1 MLAPDDFTRPV
12 TQAMCTHFLTATAA
26 ARRMTAQGSGVIL
39 MLSSSAA
46 RESSPQKGGFSRR
59 VRRSRLSHGV
69 SPARSGVIRP
79 A

>member
-1 MLAPDDFTRPV
+1 MLAPDDFTCPV

-46 RESSPQKGGFSRR
+46 RESSPQ
-59 VRRSRLSHGV
+59 
-69 SPARSGVIRP
+69 
-79 A
+79 